1 MNKYL
6 LRVYTLNVYMAQ
18 KPTVLYFKKIERSKI

>member
-18 KPTVLYFKKIERSKI
+18 KPSECTLFKKNIKK